1 MRLAPCPFGF
11 CRHSVATENTVM
23 KCSVALCTY
32 NGERY
37 IAEQLQSYLTQSVLP
52 DELIVCDDGSTDGTI
67 DIVQEFVRQAP
78 FRVGFF
84 RNVVNLGSTKNFEK
98 AASLCCGDIIFLS
111 DQDDVWS
118 PGKIEAMVAAFDCS
132 NIVAAFSNA
141 RIIDGDNQDLGY
153 GLWDAIHF
161 DNQQQRMVRQGRS
174 FEALLRHNVVTGAT
188 LAFRRSQLG
197 AVLPI
202 PCEWI
207 HDAWI
212 ALLLAARGR
221 LVAINRPYIDY
232 RQHGA
237 NQVGARKRSVVDRV
251 NEIRTKRVLA
261 RQYLDESMRYR
272 QAQQRLGSFLSAIQR
287 SQIDE
292 KIQHLENRSGLR
304 RRRLSR
310 VPVVIKEAISGRY
323 RRCAYGWWSAAND
336 FIYEHVEINR
346 ASSV

>member
-1 MRLAPCPFGF
+1 
-11 CRHSVATENTVM
+11 M

-32 NGERY
+32 NGERH
-37 IAEQLQSYLTQSVLP
+37 IAQQLRSYLTQTVLP
-52 DELIVCDDGSTDGTI
+52 DELVVCDDGSTDGTI
-67 DIVQEFVRQAP
+67 DIVEEFARQAP
-78 FRVGFF
+78 FRVSFV
-84 RNVVNLGSTKNFEK
+84 RNAVNLGSTKNFEQ

-118 PGKIEAMVAAFDCS
+118 PGKIEAMAAAFDRS

-141 RIIDGDNQDLGY
+141 RIIDGHDQDLGY
-153 GLWDAIHF
+153 YLWDAVHF
-161 DNQQQRMVRQGRS
+161 DNQQQRMFRQGRS

-197 AVLPI
+197 EVLPI
-202 PCEWI
+202 PREWI

-212 ALLLAARGR
+212 ALLLAARRR

-232 RQHGA
+232 RQHEA
-237 NQVGARKRSVVDRV
+237 NQVGARKRSIVDRV
-251 NEIRTKRVLA
+251 IEIRTKRVLA
-261 RQYLDESMRYR
+261 GQYLDEAMRYR
-272 QAQQRLGSFLSAIQR
+272 QAQHRLAPFLSAIQR

-304 RRRLSR
+304 RRRLGR
-310 VPVVIKEAISGRY
+310 VPVVIKEAVSGRY

-336 FIYEHVEINR
+336 FIYKHVEIDE
-346 ASSV
+346 ATSG